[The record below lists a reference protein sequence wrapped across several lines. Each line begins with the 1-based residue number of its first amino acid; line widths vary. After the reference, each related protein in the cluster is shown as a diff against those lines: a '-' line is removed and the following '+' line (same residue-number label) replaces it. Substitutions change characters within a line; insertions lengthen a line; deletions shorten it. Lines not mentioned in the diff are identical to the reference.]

1 MTQDN
6 SKDLLK
12 SVLAK
17 RRDCIEL
24 NAEEQKFVD
33 ETYGKL
39 FEKKFGGR
47 TFLVKTGTEIRK
59 NIGKPADVQP
69 EDAIADERSKF
80 GTKDSEIENDDPSGT
95 VKAIE
100 EDDLV
105 NVDEK
110 DGDKSAEQT
119 NASDIINADNKDEQ
133 RKPTLKFAF
142 GDPVVQI
149 VGKRAIAGVVVQA
162 YTAKR
167 AVMVKWVN
175 GTFSTVS
182 YDSLEKIADKYAEEK
197 EHTPPVTA
205 DSSHEVKTP
214 GTDKADVKKDATIA
228 EEDET
233 PKDEASET
241 PEEQAQEG
249 AEGTEQHDTPTDEE
263 VNDNA
268 WYAKCEK
275 AVGENTNVTDSKSI
289 CMFVRTTMKKSSE
302 KIIQISKEEIA
313 KSNPKLAEQMEKDGH
328 PFMKFDT
335 EAFEKAE

>member
-69 EDAIADERSKF
+69 DGAIADERSKF
-80 GTKDSEIENDDPSGT
+80 NTKDSKIENDDPSGT
-95 VKAIE
+95 VKATE
-100 EDDLV
+100 EADSV

-110 DGDKSAEQT
+110 DGDRAAEQV
-119 NASDIINADNKDEQ
+119 NGSDIINADNKDEQ

-142 GDPVVQI
+142 GDPVVQMI
-149 VGKRAIAGVVVQA
+149 GKRAIAGVVVQA
-162 YTAKR
+162 YPSKR
-167 AVMVKWVN
+167 AIMVKWVN

-182 YDSLEKIADKYAEEK
+182 YDSLEKVADKYAEEK

-214 GTDKADVKKDATIA
+214 GTDKADVKKDDSEAEDKEDEAIEEIA
-228 EEDET
+228 EATEELE
-233 PKDEASET
+233 EAQA
-241 PEEQAQEG
+241 EEAD
-249 AEGTEQHDTPTDEE
+249 TEKAFYT
-263 VNDNA
+263 
-268 WYAKCEK
+268 KCEK
-275 AVGENTNVTDSKSI
+275 AVGENPNVTDAHSI

-302 KIIQISKEEIA
+302 KVIEIGREEIA